1 MLKNFAYTEPQ
12 LRDNLTYSVL
22 AHAIIDPDSQP
33 NLTTSQVEDLVL
45 TCIDEEHLFYHI
57 GEAGTDTVFMRS
69 FSLLIIAAILFA
81 DAKTPRLS
89 EQVTRQAQTAL
100 LHYAKE
106 EKDWRGYIKGKGWGH
121 AAANVSDELDEVAQ
135 NRYLAQ

>member
-1 MLKNFAYTEPQ
+1 MEDIIERASDKQFLQAIVDNNNHIPDDIDYFLFLEALLQNFASTDPQ

-22 AHAIIDPDSQP
+22 AHAIIDQDSQQK
-33 NLTTSQVEDLVL
+33 LTTSQVEDLLL
-45 TCIDEEHLFYHI
+45 TCIEEDHLFYHI

-89 EQVTRQAQTAL
+89 E
-100 LHYAKE
+100 
-106 EKDWRGYIKGKGWGH
+106 
-121 AAANVSDELDEVAQ
+121 
-135 NRYLAQ
+135 

>member
-1 MLKNFAYTEPQ
+1 MEDIIERASDKQFLQAIVDNNNHIPDDIDYFLFLEALLQNFASTDPQ

-22 AHAIIDPDSQP
+22 AHAIIDLDSQKK
-33 NLTTSQVEDLVL
+33 LTTSQVEDLLL

-89 EQVTRQAQTAL
+89 E
-100 LHYAKE
+100 
-106 EKDWRGYIKGKGWGH
+106 
-121 AAANVSDELDEVAQ
+121 
-135 NRYLAQ
+135 

>member
-1 MLKNFAYTEPQ
+1 
-12 LRDNLTYSVL
+12 
-22 AHAIIDPDSQP
+22 
-33 NLTTSQVEDLVL
+33 
-45 TCIDEEHLFYHI
+45 
-57 GEAGTDTVFMRS
+57 MRS

-106 EKDWRGYIKGKGWGH
+106 EKDWRGYIKGKTLGPSGRAPIRSTGRVRAKSLHGH
-121 AAANVSDELDEVAQ
+121 AGQGSGEEGYKRHPQASRAAL
-135 NRYLAQ
+135 L